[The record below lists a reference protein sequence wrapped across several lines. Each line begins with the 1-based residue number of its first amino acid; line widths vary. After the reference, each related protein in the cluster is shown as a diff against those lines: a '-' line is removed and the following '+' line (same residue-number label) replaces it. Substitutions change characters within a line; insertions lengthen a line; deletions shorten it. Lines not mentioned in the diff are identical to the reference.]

1 MSDKMTLRE
10 VLGELQEGA
19 PVKLGLKSGY
29 YFCGLL
35 PENWESMIEEQ
46 HRRDLRYF
54 CKELDNCENK
64 MITFTQHWN
73 DRLVNAIEEAQ
84 KEPGMPGTVEADVAE
99 AIRTNHQTRL
109 QAWDSL
115 ITRIANITA
124 ELHSP
129 AYLDRHVT
137 AIYDSIDPDEKP
149 GTICIL
155 VDGLMPGKYY
165 SSKEYKEGKGSAH
178 GRRKADNAIAGLQ

>member
-10 VLGELQEGA
+10 VLAELQEGA

-29 YFCGLL
+29 YYCGLL
-35 PENWESMIEEQ
+35 PENWESMIEEE
-46 HRRDLRYF
+46 HRRDIRYF
-54 CKELDNCENK
+54 CKELDSCENK
-64 MITFTQHWN
+64 MITFTGRWN

-84 KEPGMPGTVEADVAE
+84 KEPGTPGKVEADVAE
-99 AIRTNHQTRL
+99 AIRINHKARL
-109 QAWDSL
+109 QAWEGL
-115 ITRIANITA
+115 LRRIANITA

-129 AYLDRHVT
+129 AYLDRQVT
-137 AIYDSIDPDEKP
+137 SIYDSIDPDEKP

-155 VDGLMPGKYY
+155 IDGLMLGKYY

-178 GRRKADNAIAGLQ
+178 GRRNKQTGGN